1 MKVKRLQV
9 SFFSYV
15 LFFCTLQF
23 RVLFRV
29 LNPNLCRN
37 TNTREAKLC
46 ARGGTYTFERDE
58 RLLRGDYIDK
68 THARAQNTHNRAST
82 LLLLFE
88 ASSVFRRS
96 ITRKEKRRGEKE
108 RTFFPRYI

>member
-37 TNTREAKLC
+37 TNTREAKLY

-88 ASSVFRRS
+88 ASAFFVVVSRVK
-96 ITRKEKRRGEKE
+96 RKEEEKRKGHFSRD
-108 RTFFPRYI
+108 I

>member
-29 LNPNLCRN
+29 LNPNCRN
-37 TNTREAKLC
+37 TNTREANCTRGAAHIHSRETNDFC
-46 ARGGTYTFERDE
+46 AAIILTKHTR
-58 RLLRGDYIDK
+58 
-68 THARAQNTHNRAST
+68 THKHT
-82 LLLLFE
+82 
-88 ASSVFRRS
+88 
-96 ITRKEKRRGEKE
+96 
-108 RTFFPRYI
+108 

>member
-9 SFFSYV
+9 SFRV

-37 TNTREAKLC
+37 TNREAKLC

-58 RLLRGDYIDK
+58 RLLRGEY
-68 THARAQNTHNRAST
+68 
-82 LLLLFE
+82 
-88 ASSVFRRS
+88 
-96 ITRKEKRRGEKE
+96 
-108 RTFFPRYI
+108 

>member
-1 MKVKRLQV
+1 MRDESEAPPSL
-9 SFFSYV
+9 FFRT

-37 TNTREAKLC
+37 TNTREAKLY
-46 ARGGTYTFERDE
+46 ARGRHIHSRETNDFCAAIILTKHTHAH
-58 RLLRGDYIDK
+58 K
-68 THARAQNTHNRAST
+68 THTTEHQHYYYSLKRVCFSY
-82 LLLLFE
+82 
-88 ASSVFRRS
+88 S
-96 ITRKEKRRGEKE
+96 IYIEKRRGEKE